1 MSDVFWLNENQFA
14 QLVRHLPADTRGTRM
29 TVSVA
34 PRPFGCRL
42 LERQVGGWGRET
54 VALVDHSVDG
64 CGRPMPRRGVSA
76 AFRVG
81 KPD

>member
-42 LERQVGGWGRET
+42 LERQVGGWG
-54 VALVDHSVDG
+54 AGNGSSG
-64 CGRPMPRRGVSA
+64 
-76 AFRVG
+76 
-81 KPD
+81 